1 MGGKYLTEEA
11 DKRKGGTEEKGNVRG
26 REEEEEEEGVME
38 GETEK
43 CSGVIKRC
51 D

>member
-11 DKRKGGTEEKGNVRG
+11 DKRKGGTEEKETF
-26 REEEEEEEGVME
+26 EEEEEEEEKGVME